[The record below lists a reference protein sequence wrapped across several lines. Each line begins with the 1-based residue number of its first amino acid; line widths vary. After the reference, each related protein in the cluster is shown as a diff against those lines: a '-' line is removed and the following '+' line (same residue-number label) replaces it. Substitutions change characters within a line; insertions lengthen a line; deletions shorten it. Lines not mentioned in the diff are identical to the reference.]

1 MRQFLVDTLTPL
13 VEDATITE
21 EQMGK
26 VIEALEAA
34 RPQGGH
40 GGKGGQGGQHGGGR
54 RGEALSTAATA
65 LGMEKDELRDELRSG
80 KTLAEVAADKGVDV
94 QVVIDALVAEAKAH
108 LDQKVADGDMTQ
120 EEADQRLADLTERI
134 TDRVNDGGGSSHG
147 EEGSKED

>member
-1 MRQFLVDTLTPL
+1 MQQLLVDALTPL
-13 VEDATITE
+13 VEDGTITE

-34 RPQGGH
+34 RPQGGG
-40 GGKGGQGGQHGGGR
+40 GGKGGQGGHHGGGH

-94 QVVIDALVAEAKAH
+94 QVVIDALAAEAKAH

-120 EEADQRLADLTERI
+120 EEADERLAELTERI
-134 TDRVNDGGGSSHG
+134 TDRVNNGDGSSHG
-147 EEGSKED
+147 KEGSEED